1 MSEKKRLW
9 RACLLSAIMLIGLLT
24 GCGSPSPAAA
34 QATETAAPAAQATDG
49 FTVKLLSTGKSDC
62 AILYM
67 DGLVIV
73 NDTADADDANTII
86 SALKAD
92 DVSRIDYM
100 ILSHY
105 DKDHIGSA
113 AALLEGFAVGTVLR
127 QAHTEES
134 AEYEALVAAEKK
146 RGVPV
151 VILKEDY
158 TIETANGFV
167 TVDPPNTDYGDDNNN
182 SAVTTVSYR
191 EHRLLFLGDA
201 KKKRIEEYLDTAQGG
216 CDFVKLPHHGDWNK
230 ALESLLRRSAPR
242 WAAATVLSSEDVAP
256 ELAAQLKELGAALLC
271 TSDGTVRIQWNGEAL
286 AVEQL
291 SK

>member
-1 MSEKKRLW
+1 MRFAIQWCVRL
-9 RACLLSAIMLIGLLT
+9 LTAIMLIGLLT
-24 GCGSPSPAAA
+24 GCGSPSPAAS
-34 QATETAAPAAQATDG
+34 QATETAAPAAQAADG
-49 FTVKLLSTGKSDC
+49 FSVKLLSTGKSDC
-62 AILYM
+62 AIIYM

-73 NDTADADDANTII
+73 NDTADADDADAIA

-92 DVSRIDYM
+92 GVSRIDYM

-113 AALLEGFAVGTVLR
+113 VLR
-127 QAHTEES
+127 PAHTEES
-134 AEYEALVAAEKK
+134 AEYDALVAAEKK

-167 TVDPPNTDYGDDNNN
+167 AVDPPDTDYGDDNNN
-182 SAVTTVSYR
+182 SAVATVSYR

-256 ELAAQLKELGAALLC
+256 ELAAQLEELGAALLC
-271 TSDGTVRIQWNGEAL
+271 TSGGTVCIRWNGEAL

-291 SK
+291 PK